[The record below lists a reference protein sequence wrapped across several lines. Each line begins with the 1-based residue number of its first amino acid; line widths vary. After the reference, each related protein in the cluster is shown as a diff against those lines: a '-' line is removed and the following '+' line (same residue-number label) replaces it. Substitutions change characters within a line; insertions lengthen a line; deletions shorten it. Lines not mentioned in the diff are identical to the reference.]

1 MNFHLIYI
9 SVCTPFFLKKNI
21 YLKEGVRV
29 LLFTLKEALKLYLHS
44 TRVNLFVSMGS
55 TRTTVLIAG
64 VPFMKISQ
72 GAA

>member
-9 SVCTPFFLKKNI
+9 SVCTPFFPKKI

-29 LLFTLKEALKLYLHS
+29 LLFALNEALKLYLHS
-44 TRVNLFVSMGS
+44 TRVNLFVRMGS

-64 VPFMKISQ
+64 VPFMKTSQ
-72 GAA
+72 GTA